1 MRTATAKVEGRPDL
15 VRDMST
21 GAIVVNDNKEY
32 QNFMQKRKEMND
44 IKARMVLVENGIQNI
59 QMMLEKLLEG
69 RDV

>member
-1 MRTATAKVEGRPDL
+1 MRTTTAKVEGRPDL

>member
-1 MRTATAKVEGRPDL
+1 MRTTTAKVEGRPDL

-32 QNFMQKRKEMND
+32 LNFMQKRKEMND
-44 IKARMVLVENGIQNI
+44 IKARMVIVENGIQNI

-69 RDV
+69 RNV